1 MRDKKK
7 KEENKFQGI
16 LLLFLFLAGNVFSS
30 LAGLEFEWS
39 VLPDTSTEGEEM
51 VDILR

>member
-1 MRDKKK
+1 M
-7 KEENKFQGI
+7 
-16 LLLFLFLAGNVFSS
+16 FSS

-51 VDILR
+51 VDILRYGITIKQTYKK